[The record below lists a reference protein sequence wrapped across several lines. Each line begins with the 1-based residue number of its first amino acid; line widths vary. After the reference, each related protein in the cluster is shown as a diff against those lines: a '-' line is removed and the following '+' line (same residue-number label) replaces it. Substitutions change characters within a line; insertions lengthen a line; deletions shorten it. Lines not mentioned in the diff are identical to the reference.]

1 MSFMRS
7 GVTMTLILVNIV
19 MFLLEMKDGGS
30 EKTEVAIKYG
40 AQYSPYVR
48 QGQYY
53 RLFTAMFLHFGIYH
67 LLFNMYAL
75 SIIGPAV
82 DYVCGTVRFLIIY
95 ILSGLAGNI
104 ATLYM
109 DELSGQKRISAGASG
124 CVFGLLGACLVL
136 AIAGYGFSLRSIM
149 TTLLINLVY
158 GFSSRRIN
166 MVSHVGGFVSGAVIM
181 AVMLLI
187 L

>member
-7 GVTMTLILVNIV
+7 GVTTTLILVNV
-19 MFLLEMKDGGS
+19 VVFLLELKDGGS

-75 SIIGPAV
+75 SVIGPAV

-95 ILSGLAGNI
+95 LLSGLAGNVV
-104 ATLYM
+104 TMVL
-109 DELSGQKRISAGASG
+109 DEQTGQRRISAGASG
-124 CVFGLLGACLVL
+124 CVFGLLGACFVL

-166 MVSHVGGFVSGAVIM
+166 MASHVGGFLAGAAIM
-181 AVMLLI
+181 AVMLVL